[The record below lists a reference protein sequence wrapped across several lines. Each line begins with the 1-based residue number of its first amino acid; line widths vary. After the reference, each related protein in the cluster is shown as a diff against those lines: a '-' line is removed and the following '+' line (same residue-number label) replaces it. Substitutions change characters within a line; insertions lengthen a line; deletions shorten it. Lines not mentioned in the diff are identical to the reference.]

1 MICAVITEGIVIVVL
16 SLLCMRLYRDVME
29 MARTMAG
36 MPVLPDSGKS
46 RVISPYKK
54 KDGDTM

>member
-1 MICAVITEGIVIVVL
+1 MICAVIAEGIVIVVL
-16 SLLCMRLYRDVME
+16 SLLCKRLYKDGME

-36 MPVLPDSGKS
+36 MPVVPDNGKS
-46 RVISPYKK
+46 RVISPYKR

>member
-1 MICAVITEGIVIVVL
+1 MICAVIAEGIVIVVL

-29 MARTMAG
+29 MVRTMAG